1 MTDGQF
7 CTRSACSACTNTVR
21 GVCVLVTSYLGGSD
35 GQSHRGAKLTHG
47 QFCTMC
53 TCRCVYAFRS
63 GQTGFMSDAR
73 TPVNGR
79 ARIWNAHCLSG
90 NSLAVCVAAQCIRP
104 TRAPARSRLPGLSP
118 TDQGRMPRRTK
129 VCAGHASL
137 ALPYQHYGL
146 VEHVAQL
153 RLQAVG
159 DVVYHLGYLGLGL
172 GHVGH
177 ELVEYGEG

>member
-1 MTDGQF
+1 MFCLHKYCARGVRSRYGVFGRSGWAESSRSKIDPWSILHDVHMPLRLCVQKWADGVYVRCAHAGKRACAHLERSLPERKQLGSLR
-7 CTRSACSACTNTVR
+7 RSAV
-21 GVCVLVTSYLGGSD
+21 
-35 GQSHRGAKLTHG
+35 
-47 QFCTMC
+47 
-53 TCRCVYAFRS
+53 
-63 GQTGFMSDAR
+63 
-73 TPVNGR
+73 
-79 ARIWNAHCLSG
+79 
-90 NSLAVCVAAQCIRP
+90 QCIRP